1 MDLDLAQNLELSKIT
16 LEIVLE
22 VLIVLGIGIVIGLER
37 EYSINAKKEEGDDS
51 SSELFAGVRTFP
63 VVAIIGYLSVF
74 MSKAHNPWIYPATLL
89 VVSAFAVLSY
99 YLANQKRESGSTT
112 QFALIV
118 VFLLSGVVYYNEYL
132 FAAFLGL
139 LVAGLLALKVRIHT
153 AVAKL
158 SKADILSILLFAAIS
173 VLVLPV
179 LPNRDFGPYGALN
192 PYKIWLIVTIFMSI
206 NFVGYFLHKFI
217 KTKYSI
223 LLTGI
228 LGGFVSSTA
237 TAWYFSR
244 LGGKS
249 EKGGAAHLGAI
260 VLASSIMFPRILIWL
275 FLLNTNL
282 LKELWIPL
290 SFFGIIGFVVGLYL
304 SLRLSK
310 NEDISERPIDNPINL
325 KDALVFAT
333 IYVLILLVVGFAGD
347 ELGERGV
354 YFASAI
360 SGLSNVDAI
369 TISMAN
375 YTGASI
381 SMATGSIA
389 ILLAAF
395 ANTLVKYSL
404 CMAFGN
410 SLIRKYATLT
420 FGPLF
425 LLGVAYIIFLFW

>member
-1 MDLDLAQNLELSKIT
+1 MDLDVAQSLGISEIT
-16 LEIVLE
+16 LKVVLE

-37 EYSINAKKEEGDDS
+37 EYALNAKKPEGEDN

-63 VVAIIGYLSVF
+63 VVALIGYLSVF
-74 MSKAHNPWIYPATLL
+74 LSETLSEWIYPTSLM
-89 VVSAFAVLSY
+89 VVSAFALLSY
-99 YLANQKRESGSTT
+99 YLGNQKREGGSTT
-112 QFALIV
+112 QFSLIA
-118 VFLLSGVVYYNEYL
+118 VFLLSAVVYFGEYL

-139 LVAGLLALKVRIHT
+139 LLAGLLALKVRIHM

-158 SKADILSILLFAAIS
+158 TKADILAILLFAAIS
-173 VLVLPV
+173 ILVLPV

-192 PYKIWLIVTIFMSI
+192 PFKIWSIVTIFMSI

-249 EKGGAAHLGAI
+249 KHGGAAHLGAI

-275 FLLNTNL
+275 FLLNTDL
-282 LKELWIPL
+282 LEVLWIPL
-290 SFFGIIGFVVGLYL
+290 LLFGIIGFMVGLYL
-304 SLRLSK
+304 SFRVGRK
-310 NEDISERPIDNPINL
+310 EEIEERPIENPINL

-333 IYVLILLVVGFAGD
+333 IYVFILLIVGFAGD
-347 ELGERGV
+347 ELGPGGI
-354 YFASAI
+354 YFASGI
-360 SGLSNVDAI
+360 SGLSNVDAV

-375 YTGASI
+375 YTGDSI
-381 SMATGSIA
+381 LLKTGTIA
-389 ILLAAF
+389 ILMAAF
-395 ANTLVKYSL
+395 ANTLVKYIL
-404 CMAFGN
+404 CMIFGN
-410 SLIRKYATLT
+410 QLIRKYATLS

-425 LLGVAYIIFLFW
+425 ILGVAYILYLFW